1 MQLTAAGGQS
11 KQLSKTLMNDYNN
24 FMNEDKWNYLPKCG
38 KKNPKPKNHNTKSS
52 GLSSYK
58 WLITH
63 FSPRQQ
69 YHTVSKTL
77 TFSLASSDVYSN
89 TQSQILDLGIKKALA
104 CSCVRARQN
113 CKVELLQQQRE
124 MQAWTAGSRPIFGP
138 TVPMLLNR
146 VGRGTAGPASS
157 RARGSN

>member
-11 KQLSKTLMNDYNN
+11 KRLVRLLMNDYNN
-24 FMNEDKWNYLPKCG
+24 FMNEDKWIYLPKCG
-38 KKNPKPKNHNTKSS
+38 EKKTKPKNHNTKSL

-58 WLITH
+58 WPITH
-63 FSPRQQ
+63 ISPRQQ

-104 CSCVRARQN
+104 CSCVRVRQN
-113 CKVELLQQQRE
+113 CKAELFQQQRE
-124 MQAWTAGSRPIFGP
+124 MQAWTAGSWPIFGP

-146 VGRGTAGPASS
+146 VGRGTASPASS